1 MEEPKLHYDIR
12 VYGKVQ
18 GVWYRASTRQK
29 AEELGLTG
37 FVQNMPDGSVYIEAE
52 GPKARL
58 DALVAWCHEGP
69 PLARVSRVEVHEGP
83 LKGFSDFVIRR

>member
-1 MEEPKLHYDIR
+1 MEAPRLHYDIR

-29 AEELGLTG
+29 AEELGVTG
-37 FVQNMPDGSVYIEAE
+37 FVQNMPDASVYIEAE
-52 GPKARL
+52 GPKDRL

-69 PLARVSRVEVHEGP
+69 PLARVTQVEVQQGP
-83 LKGFSDFVIRR
+83 LKGFSEFVIRR